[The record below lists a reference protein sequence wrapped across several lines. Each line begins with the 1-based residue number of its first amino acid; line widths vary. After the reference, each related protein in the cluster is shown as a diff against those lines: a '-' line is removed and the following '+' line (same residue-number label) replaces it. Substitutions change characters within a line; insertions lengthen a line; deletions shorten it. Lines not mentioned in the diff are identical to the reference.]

1 MKILPAIDIKNGKC
15 VRLTQGDY
23 NRVTEYGDDPVE
35 VAKKWESQGADII
48 HIVDLDGA
56 KSGQL
61 INLEVIKKIVAS
73 VNIPIQIGGGIR
85 TTDSVENYIKA
96 GVMRVIIGTAAV
108 TQPEWL
114 KDMVAKHDDKICVSI
129 DAINGNIA
137 TEGWQNVLSLNAVDY
152 ILELESIGVKTIVYT
167 DISKDGMLK
176 GPNFEM
182 YEVIDKQTN
191 VDIIA
196 SGGVTTLADV
206 KRLKEIDMYGA
217 IIGKALYDG
226 VIDLKEAIEC

>member
-1 MKILPAIDIKNGKC
+1 M
-15 VRLTQGDY
+15 
-23 NRVTEYGDDPVE
+23 
-35 VAKKWESQGADII
+35 
-48 HIVDLDGA
+48 
-56 KSGQL
+56 
-61 INLEVIKKIVAS
+61 
-73 VNIPIQIGGGIR
+73 
-85 TTDSVENYIKA
+85 
-96 GVMRVIIGTAAV
+96 
-108 TQPEWL
+108 
-114 KDMVAKHDDKICVSI
+114 
-129 DAINGNIA
+129 
-137 TEGWQNVLSLNAVDY
+137 SLNAVDY